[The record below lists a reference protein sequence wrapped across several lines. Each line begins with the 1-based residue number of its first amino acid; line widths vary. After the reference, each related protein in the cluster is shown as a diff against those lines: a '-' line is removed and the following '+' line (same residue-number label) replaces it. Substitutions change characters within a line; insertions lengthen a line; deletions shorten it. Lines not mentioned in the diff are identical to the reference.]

1 MAKTLY
7 TKLEIEKT
15 RLKIEKLKPN
25 EYEYVEEIKL
35 KVNLDK
41 TEKQKTKQIY
51 QNKITNSIRNKQS
64 STIDVE
70 FCNQNTSIIKL
81 IYYEKF

>member
-25 EYEYVEEIKL
+25 EYEYVEKIKL

-51 QNKITNSIRNKQS
+51 QNKITNSIRNQQS

-70 FCNQNTSIIKL
+70 FCDQNISIIKL

>member
-41 TEKQKTKQIY
+41 TEKQKTKH
-51 QNKITNSIRNKQS
+51 KKTN
-64 STIDVE
+64 
-70 FCNQNTSIIKL
+70 
-81 IYYEKF
+81 

>member
-51 QNKITNSIRNKQS
+51 QNKITKISCLKNYKI
-64 STIDVE
+64 
-70 FCNQNTSIIKL
+70 
-81 IYYEKF
+81 